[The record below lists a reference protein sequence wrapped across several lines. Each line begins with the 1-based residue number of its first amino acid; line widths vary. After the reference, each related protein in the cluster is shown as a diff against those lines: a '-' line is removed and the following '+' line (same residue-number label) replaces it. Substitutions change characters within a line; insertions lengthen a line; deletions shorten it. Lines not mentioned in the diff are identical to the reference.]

1 MGHYFIEAFQR
12 VNAGE
17 GFLLSLIGMGIVFS
31 GLISLFFAMII
42 MRKTIDLYRRRQSW
56 KLIAQKKAE
65 LLEGAIN
72 MEEISAAIG
81 LALHLYSYKHRSYR
95 ITIKRLTRSSWKDS
109 LRAKAM
115 ERL

>member
-1 MGHYFIEAFQR
+1 MGHYIFEALQR
-12 VNAGE
+12 VDAGS
-17 GFLLSLIGMGIVFS
+17 GFSLSLIGMGIVFS
-31 GLISLFFAMII
+31 GLISLFFAMIV
-42 MRKTIDLYRRRQSW
+42 MRKTIEFYKRRQSW
-56 KLIAQKKAE
+56 KLISLKKAE

-81 LALHLYSYKHRSYR
+81 LALHFYSYKHRSYR
-95 ITIKRLTRSSWKDS
+95 ITIRRLAGSSWKDS